1 MAMASPIISAAEPKQ
16 DRLRQLGIIALNGMF
31 DEMDAEAVLR
41 QAVEELLPGEIAMVS
56 SFGADSA
63 VLLHLV
69 SKVDPTLPVYFLET
83 GKHFPETLAYVE
95 TLKERLGLTNVIALY
110 PDAADIKRFDPDG
123 TLWETDPDSCCHI
136 RKTEPLDKVLSGF
149 GGWVTGRKR
158 FQTAERGVLPHFEL
172 TSDDRIKVN
181 PLAYFTNEDIEAYK
195 AAHDLPDHPLYKDG
209 YKSIGCAP
217 CTSAVA
223 DGEDPRAGRWRG
235 RDKRECGIHFD
246 FNGSIAKP
254 VSQSKLTLFR
264 DGEFKSDPWRA
275 WEEGDVAAEVRYT
288 HVPVTVFLEQREA
301 FKANPHPIGLQV
313 NPGENVEDVA
323 EDLSR
328 FASIAINFPAFTDGR
343 GYSSARLIRE
353 RYGYE
358 GELRAVGD
366 VLTDQIPF
374 MRRCGINAFVV
385 TNAPT
390 RAALEKDALAE
401 VSHYYQPVGA
411 RVEVPAGTRPFL
423 RKPATH

>member
-1 MAMASPIISAAEPKQ
+1 MAMASPFISAEPKP
-16 DRLRQLGIIALNGMF
+16 DKLRALGIVALNGMF
-31 DEMDAEAVLR
+31 DEMDAEGVLR
-41 QAVEELLPGEIAMVS
+41 QAVEELLAGEIAMVS

-69 SKVDPTLPVYFLET
+69 SKVDPSLPVYFLET
-83 GKHFPETLAYVE
+83 GKHFAETLDYVE
-95 TLKERLGLTNVIALY
+95 TLKTRLGLTNVVALY
-110 PDAADIKRFDPDG
+110 PDSADVKRFDPDG

-136 RKTEPLDKVLSGF
+136 RKTEPLEKVLAGY

-195 AAHDLPDHPLYKDG
+195 VRHDLPDHPLYKEG

-223 DGEDPRAGRWRG
+223 EGEDPRAGRWRG
-235 RDKRECGIHFD
+235 RDKAECGIHFD

-264 DGEFKSDPWRA
+264 DGAFKADPWRA
-275 WEEGDVAAEVRYT
+275 WEEGDVPAEVRYT
-288 HVPVTVFLEQREA
+288 HVPVSVFLEHRGA
-301 FKANPHPIGLQV
+301 FIASPHPIGLQV
-313 NPGENVEDVA
+313 NPGEKVEDLA
-323 EDLSR
+323 GDLDR

-353 RYGYE
+353 RFGYE

-401 VSHYYQPVGA
+401 VRHYYQPVGA
-411 RVEVPAGTRPFL
+411 RVEIPAGTRPFL
-423 RKPATH
+423 RRPTA

>member
-1 MAMASPIISAAEPKQ
+1 MATANPIIATASKH
-16 DRLRQLGIIALNGMF
+16 DKLRQLGIISLNGMF
-31 DEMDAEAVLR
+31 DEMDAEGVLR
-41 QAVEELLPGEIAMVS
+41 QAVEDLLPGDIAMVS

-63 VLLHLV
+63 VLLHVV
-69 SKVDPTLPVYFLET
+69 SRVDPSVPVYFLET
-83 GKHFPETLAYVE
+83 GKHFPETLEYVE
-95 TLKERLGLTNVIALY
+95 MLKSQLGLTNVIALH
-110 PDAADIKRFDPDG
+110 PDSTDLKRFDPEG
-123 TLWETDPDSCCHI
+123 TLWENDPDSCCHI
-136 RKTEPLDKVLSGF
+136 RKTEPLEQVLEGF

-181 PLAYFTNEDIEAYK
+181 PLAYFTHADIDAYK
-195 AAHDLPDHPLYKDG
+195 VAHGLPDHPLYERG

-223 DGEDPRAGRWRG
+223 EGEDPRAGRWRG

-254 VSQSKLTLFR
+254 VSQSSLTLFK
-264 DGEFKSDPWRA
+264 DGAFKADPWRVWA
-275 WEEGDVAAEVRYT
+275 DDDVVANVRYA
-288 HVPVTVFLEQREA
+288 HVPLSVFVENRDGFLA
-301 FKANPHPIGLQV
+301 SPHPVGLLV
-313 NPGENVEDVA
+313 NPGEKVEDIA
-323 EDLSR
+323 QDLGR
-328 FASIAINFPAFTDGR
+328 FSSIAINFPAFTDGR
-343 GYSSARLIRE
+343 GYSSARLLRE

-374 MRRCGINAFVV
+374 MRRCGIDAFVV
-385 TNAPT
+385 SSAPT

-401 VSHYYQPVGA
+401 VSRYYQPVGSRA
-411 RVEVPAGTRPFL
+411 EIPAGTRPFL
-423 RKPATH
+423 RRNPN

>member
-1 MAMASPIISAAEPKQ
+1 MAMASPIITAAEPKV
-16 DRLRQLGIIALNGMF
+16 DKLRQLGILSLNGMF

-69 SKVDPTLPVYFLET
+69 SQVDKDLPVYFLET
-83 GKHFPETLAYVE
+83 GKHFSETLDYVE
-95 TLKERLGLTNVIALY
+95 TLKSQLGLTNVITLH
-110 PDAADIKRFDPDG
+110 PDSADIKRFDPDG
-123 TLWETDPDSCCHI
+123 TLWENDPDSCCHI
-136 RKTEPLDKVLSGF
+136 RKTEPLEKVLSGY

-181 PLAYFTNEDIEAYK
+181 PLAYFTHEDIDAYK
-195 AAHDLPDHPLYKDG
+195 AAHGLPEHPLFERG

-254 VSQSKLTLFR
+254 VSQSSLTLYK
-264 DGEFKSDPWRA
+264 DGAFKADPWRLWA
-275 WEEGDVAAEVRYT
+275 EGDAAADVRYT
-288 HVPVTVFLEQREA
+288 HVPLTVFVENRDVFLA
-301 FKANPHPIGLQV
+301 SPHPIGLLV
-313 NPGENVEDVA
+313 SPGEKVEDVA
-323 EDLSR
+323 DDLGR
-328 FASIAINFPAFTDGR
+328 FSSIAINFPAFTDGR
-343 GYSSARLIRE
+343 GYSSARLLRE
-353 RYGYE
+353 RYGYD

-374 MRRCGINAFVV
+374 MRRCGIDAFVV
-385 TNAPT
+385 VNGPT

-401 VSHYYQPVGA
+401 VSRYYQPVGA
-411 RVEVPAGTRPFL
+411 RVEIPAGTRPFL
-423 RKPATH
+423 RRPSN

>member
-1 MAMASPIISAAEPKQ
+1 
-16 DRLRQLGIIALNGMF
+16 
-31 DEMDAEAVLR
+31 
-41 QAVEELLPGEIAMVS
+41 
-56 SFGADSA
+56 
-63 VLLHLV
+63 
-69 SKVDPTLPVYFLET
+69 
-83 GKHFPETLAYVE
+83 
-95 TLKERLGLTNVIALY
+95 
-110 PDAADIKRFDPDG
+110 
-123 TLWETDPDSCCHI
+123 
-136 RKTEPLDKVLSGF
+136 
-149 GGWVTGRKR
+149 
-158 FQTAERGVLPHFEL
+158 
-172 TSDDRIKVN
+172 
-181 PLAYFTNEDIEAYK
+181 
-195 AAHDLPDHPLYKDG
+195 
-209 YKSIGCAP
+209 
-217 CTSAVA
+217 
-223 DGEDPRAGRWRG
+223 
-235 RDKRECGIHFD
+235 
-246 FNGSIAKP
+246 
-254 VSQSKLTLFR
+254 
-264 DGEFKSDPWRA
+264 
-275 WEEGDVAAEVRYT
+275 
-288 HVPVTVFLEQREA
+288 
-301 FKANPHPIGLQV
+301 
-313 NPGENVEDVA
+313 DVA